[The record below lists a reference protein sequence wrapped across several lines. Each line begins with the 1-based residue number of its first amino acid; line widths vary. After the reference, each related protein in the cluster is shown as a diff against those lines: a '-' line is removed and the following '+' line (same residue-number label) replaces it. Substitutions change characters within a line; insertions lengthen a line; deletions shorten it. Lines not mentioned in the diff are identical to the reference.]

1 MEAIQNL
8 LQIDGKQNSD
18 AGITPESYDK
28 MRCDWY
34 NQSRGNLTGYDCPK
48 CRNKGSIAYLQDGV
62 EMHRICECMAI
73 RQNQSN
79 ITQSGLAETIRTKT
93 VQRRLANCTER
104 KRDALC

>member
-8 LQIDGKQNSD
+8 LQIAGKQNSD

-34 NQSRGNLTGYDCPK
+34 NQSRGSLTGYDCPK

-62 EMHRICECMAI
+62 EMHRICQCMAI
-73 RQNQSN
+73 RQNHTHQN
-79 ITQSGLAETIRTKT
+79 I
-93 VQRRLANCTER
+93 
-104 KRDALC
+104 